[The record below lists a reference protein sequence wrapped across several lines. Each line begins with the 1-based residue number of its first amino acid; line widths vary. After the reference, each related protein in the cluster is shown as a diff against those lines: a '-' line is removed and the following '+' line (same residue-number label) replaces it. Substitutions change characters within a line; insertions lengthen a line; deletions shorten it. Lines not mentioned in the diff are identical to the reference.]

1 MGSPRAQG
9 RKGRLGGKRPQAW
22 RPHEEPVCAG
32 ALGSRRALSGNA
44 AGGSR
49 GFPAGPQGRFGEK
62 RPRARQ
68 PPRHGPVCACAGR
81 AGSARGAELREE
93 ATVPPPPSQSERKC
107 GWSCAQR
114 AGSEAGRGATA
125 MPAAGAGAGGTE
137 GADDDGQG
145 GRGGAGA
152 AAACAARRPR
162 PVSRPQHVPGPGRD
176 AAEAAG
182 RPESRIHVLYPTRAD
197 SGAWAGGWMSAPAG
211 AEGRQGRASRGRT
224 GRGAA
229 VTGGGWGRP
238 GAGVGGRETST
249 EGGRQRDAR
258 RVRTGW
264 LQRDGS
270 GEEGGRAGG

>member
-182 RPESRIHVLYPTRAD
+182 RPESRIHVFALCVPFPSRLEAEIACG
-197 SGAWAGGWMSAPAG
+197 SLAPD
-211 AEGRQGRASRGRT
+211 AEPH
-224 GRGAA
+224 RGAVEKQLTVSGSVLDIRWRA
-229 VTGGGWGRP
+229 EDPRLLRISIISFLDQLSLVM
-238 GAGVGGRETST
+238 
-249 EGGRQRDAR
+249 
-258 RVRTGW
+258 RTMWRFGPPVS
-264 LQRDGS
+264 R
-270 GEEGGRAGG
+270 